1 MRCTLMFFVVWNFLL
16 YYVIFFFFFFNDT
29 ATTEIYTLSLHD
41 ALPISFPNGVRLSAD
56 GAFLIVDDSASRW
69 VWSFQIQPDGSLSQG
84 DSFYRLEMPD
94 ETSATGADG
103 MTVDSEGWLYVATK
117 IGIQVLDTQGR
128 VVAILNKPQPGSLSN
143 LVFGGPNRDVLYA
156 TAGDKVF
163 RRPMRRKG
171 LAN

>member
-1 MRCTLMFFVVWNFLL
+1 M
-16 YYVIFFFFFFNDT
+16 
-29 ATTEIYTLSLHD
+29 
-41 ALPISFPNGVRLSAD
+41 RLSAD

-128 VVAILNKPQPGSLSN
+128 VVAIPKP
-143 LVFGGPNRDVLYA
+143 
-156 TAGDKVF
+156 
-163 RRPMRRKG
+163 
-171 LAN
+171 